1 MKKFIKIESNFKDNK
16 EGTNYD
22 LMCNIHNIKQDELIH
37 WLGNFLQKLI
47 DNNAFSYDTLL
58 KVVKYAVV
66 DSKKDREE
74 EYSKNMDNL
83 IKECTADLFKHIE
96 DVLNEDKNED

>member
-1 MKKFIKIESNFKDNK
+1 MKKFIKIESNFKDNE

-22 LMCNIHNIKQDELIH
+22 LMCNIHNVGQDELIH

-47 DNNAFSYDTLL
+47 DNNAFSYDVLL
-58 KVVKYAVV
+58 KVV
-66 DSKKDREE
+66 DSKKDREK

-96 DVLNEDKNED
+96 DVLNEGKNDN

>member
-16 EGTNYD
+16 EGCEYNISYD
-22 LMCNIHNIKQDELIH
+22 IHNIKTDELLH
-37 WLGNFLQKLI
+37 WLGNFLQNLV

-58 KVVKYAVV
+58 KVVKYVVV

-83 IKECTADLFKHIE
+83 IKERTADLFKHIE
-96 DVLNEDKNED
+96 DVLNEGKNDN